1 MSAFGIMQTLLCQ
14 LNFPN
19 PIKSP
24 NLLTIRSFSIR
35 IPLSLCHCL
44 LVFLPPDLLPL
55 PPPCHLNRDCTTG
68 ISKPIK
74 TTGARHR
81 WTFNFCTFFQSS
93 LSSSG
98 HYVFIVWGHVCC
110 LHYDS
115 VLNLP
120 PSAVLGELTPIFI
133 F

>member
-35 IPLSLCHCL
+35 IPESVPLPSCL
-44 LVFLPPDLLPL
+44 LTSW
-55 PPPCHLNRDCTTG
+55 PPPTPPRHLNRDCTTG

-81 WTFNFCTFFQSS
+81 WTFNFCSFFQSS